1 MEKSDHVVV
10 SLNTQDMKKLNI
22 TYILSKED
30 LSSLSNDNVTFS
42 QIFEDNGVKIYK
54 IKGKISKI
62 KIKKIVTSCH
72 ILI

>member
-1 MEKSDHVVV
+1 MVQILSSTTLEKSDHVVV

-54 IKGKISKI
+54 INYK
-62 KIKKIVTSCH
+62 
-72 ILI
+72 